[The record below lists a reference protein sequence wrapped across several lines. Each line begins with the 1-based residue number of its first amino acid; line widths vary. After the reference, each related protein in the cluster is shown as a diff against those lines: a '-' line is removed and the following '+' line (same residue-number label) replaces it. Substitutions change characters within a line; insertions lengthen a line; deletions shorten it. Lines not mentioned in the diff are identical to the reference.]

1 MAGHLLVG
9 SSHALGNRYC
19 ELRNC
24 PVILCCGPGRWLGCR
39 HSVTINAW
47 LGPSQSDSCSCRLRA
62 SGTSAATVVHDSVTC
77 RQSRTWPS
85 RPMHTRTDGDAAC
98 CAGEKHEVGCHARQP
113 PPQKRRRAGQ
123 SGRCRRA
130 RQSEHR
136 WGEEAAS
143 RARRARR
150 VEVWEGERRPTRGE
164 GQTLAMNFMPR
175 GGGGEVQRGRKA
187 GEPKGRRKRRVG
199 GSQESMMVMR
209 SSSGRRQSCWGG
221 GGGLVFGGTGGGC
234 GGCRCRSA
242 GDGPGADV
250 LGGVLAEVALFRL
263 GSGALHLT
271 KTK

>member
-39 HSVTINAW
+39 HSATINAW
-47 LGPSQSDSCSCRLRA
+47 LGPSQSDSCGCRLRA

-85 RPMHTRTDGDAAC
+85 RPMHTRTDGDAAR

-113 PPQKRRRAGQ
+113 PPQKRRREVTSARRAGQ

-143 RARRARR
+143 RARRRRRGRGGRGGWRFGRGRGGRRAGRARR
-150 VEVWEGERRPTRGE
+150 
-164 GQTLAMNFMPR
+164 
-175 GGGGEVQRGRKA
+175 
-187 GEPKGRRKRRVG
+187 
-199 GSQESMMVMR
+199 
-209 SSSGRRQSCWGG
+209 SG
-221 GGGLVFGGTGGGC
+221 
-234 GGCRCRSA
+234 
-242 GDGPGADV
+242 
-250 LGGVLAEVALFRL
+250 
-263 GSGALHLT
+263 
-271 KTK
+271 